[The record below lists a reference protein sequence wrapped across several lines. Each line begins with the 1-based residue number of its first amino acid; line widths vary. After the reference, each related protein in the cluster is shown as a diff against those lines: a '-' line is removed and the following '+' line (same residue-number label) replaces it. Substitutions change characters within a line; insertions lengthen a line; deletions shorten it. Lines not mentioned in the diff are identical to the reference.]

1 MARRKVTM
9 TTFNNNFGVRSGVK
23 LLSKYFDFKMN
34 KKEISNRNYHE
45 GVKSILNDNTPNTVF
60 TCGIL
65 TCAEGITPRLLL
77 FS

>member
-1 MARRKVTM
+1 MTRRKTTI
-9 TTFNNNFGVRSGVK
+9 TTFNNNFGIQNGVK

-34 KKEISNRNYHE
+34 EKEIPNRNYHE
-45 GVKSILNDNTPNTVF
+45 GIKSILNDNTPSTIF

-65 TCAEGITPRLLL
+65 TRAEGITPRLLM